1 MNRLRIVNSP
11 TKLTDLR
18 LDDLDYDESDG
29 WLQRARRLQIRRWR
43 QLSNQLKS
51 NSLSKKMHKGGR
63 AL

>member
-18 LDDLDYDESDG
+18 LDDLDYDNNDS
-29 WLQRARRLQIRRWR
+29 WLQRARRLQVRRWR
-43 QLSNQLKS
+43 QLSSQLKS
-51 NSLSKKMHKGGR
+51 NSLSKKMHRGGK